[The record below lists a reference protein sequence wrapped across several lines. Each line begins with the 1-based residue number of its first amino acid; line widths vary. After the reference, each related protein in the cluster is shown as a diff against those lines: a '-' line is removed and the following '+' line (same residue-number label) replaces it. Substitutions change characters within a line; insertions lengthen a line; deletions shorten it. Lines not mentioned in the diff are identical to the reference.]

1 MSDISHSE
9 SQVLKQRFKFKN
21 CNISWQIKTG
31 ENNLGQRKQN
41 SRLILKQIARKRI
54 FFISILAAIVL
65 PSLIAA
71 LFSVQTILAA
81 TVKTDVNQNIPDAF
95 YSQYGIGLV
104 AAGIAVAGSCL
115 GAGIAIY
122 GAASAGAAAIAE
134 RPETSVWVLILAGL
148 GEGVAIYGLLIA
160 ILILGKLPAV

>member
-1 MSDISHSE
+1 VSNTNHSE

-21 CNISWQIKTG
+21 YNISSQIKTG
-31 ENNLGQRKQN
+31 GNKLNQRKQN
-41 SRLILKQIARKRI
+41 SRRILKQIARKRT
-54 FFISILAAIVL
+54 FFISIVAAIVL

-71 LFSVQTILAA
+71 VFSVQMTLGS
-81 TVKTDVNQNIPDAF
+81 TVTTTADQIPTEF
-95 YSQYGIGLV
+95 YSQYGLGLV
-104 AAGIAVAGSCL
+104 AAGLAVAGSCL

-160 ILILGKLPAV
+160 ILILGKLPTV

>member
-1 MSDISHSE
+1 LNQD
-9 SQVLKQRFKFKN
+9 
-21 CNISWQIKTG
+21 
-31 ENNLGQRKQN
+31 KQN
-41 SRLILKQIARKRI
+41 SRRILKKIGRKRT
-54 FFISILAAIVL
+54 FFISILAAVIL

-71 LFSVQTILAA
+71 LFSVQIVFGA
-81 TVKTDVNQNIPDAF
+81 TVKMQTDQIPTEF
-95 YSQYGIGLV
+95 YTQYGLDLM

-134 RPETSVWVLILAGL
+134 RPEASVWVLILAGL

-160 ILILGKLPAV
+160 ILILGKLPTV

>member
-1 MSDISHSE
+1 LD
-9 SQVLKQRFKFKN
+9 R
-21 CNISWQIKTG
+21 
-31 ENNLGQRKQN
+31 RKRN
-41 SRLILKQIARKRI
+41 SRQILKQIARKRT

-65 PSLIAA
+65 PSVMAA
-71 LFSVQTILAA
+71 LFSVQMIFGTTI
-81 TVKTDVNQNIPDAF
+81 KTGVAQNIPDTF

-160 ILILGKLPAV
+160 ILILGKLPTV